1 MQCFGGERRSWLA
14 GLGIFG
20 NRLQEPR
27 GIERLRL
34 GDGEPGCLLSEQ
46 FAEGDEGD
54 AGCGAIGDCAQ
65 AAILQF
71 EGEGCGDAV
80 GGLKC
85 GAPGLR
91 FTAIVAQR
99 LVEQIVYFAGVSGSH

>member
-1 MQCFGGERRSWLA
+1 MECFGGERRAWLA
-14 GLGIFG
+14 GLGNFG

-27 GIERLRL
+27 GIERLRF

-54 AGCGAIGDCAQ
+54 AGSGAIGDGAQ
-65 AAILQF
+65 AAIAQF
-71 EGEGCGDAV
+71 EGKRCGDAV
-80 GGLKC
+80 GGVKR
-85 GAPGLR
+85 GAAGVR

-99 LVEQIVYFAGVSGSH
+99 LLEQIVYFAGVNGSH